1 MEMGRHGAFS
11 AERHREPAATSS
23 DELSGTPLV
32 WGSSTNSTTRGWRKV
47 LYERQ
52 PYEDNYVDPEQF
64 MQGLRQNV
72 NLKTYE
78 YGKVVMDTFVIVQQL
93 SFVVFFLFVFV
104 LILSERVDAY
114 ALLSINATLFA
125 LSFVFYVQLQRQQ
138 SLECGKIPTP
148 LIQHAVELGRQVLPL
163 VAILI
168 LVSPILQ
175 TLTVT
180 YSNDTIVALSTF
192 AMCLHVLQTDYNY
205 LNCYTMKYQ
214 QNMAVNA
221 ATFAT
226 ILVASRIQ
234 SPFHSGA
241 LIAFGIL
248 CFTLSPIPRHHVKRT
263 SLTAHV
269 GLTFALCGLAAGC
282 LMLVPMLAVVYCL
295 LVVAVSVVIPWC
307 FVTLHGNM
315 KKQINGPWD
324 EAKPINSAAAAEWA
338 NAGLLR

>member
-1 MEMGRHGAFS
+1 MSGDRSRVHLAN
-11 AERHREPAATSS
+11 SS
-23 DELSGTPLV
+23 DEVSLASLQL
-32 WGSSTNSTTRGWRKV
+32 GSPTGGVVRGWRKV

-52 PYEDNYVDPEQF
+52 PYEDNYVDPAQF
-64 MQGLRQNV
+64 MQDLRQNV

-93 SFVVFFLFVFV
+93 SFVVFFLFVFAM
-104 LILSERVDAY
+104 ILAERVNVY
-114 ALLSINATLFA
+114 ALLWINATLFA
-125 LSFVFYVQLQRQQ
+125 LSFVFYVHLRRQLA
-138 SLECGKIPTP
+138 LECGEIPTP
-148 LIQHAVELGRQVLPL
+148 LMQHVVDLGRQVLPL

-168 LVSPILQ
+168 LLSPALQ

-192 AMCLHVLQTDYNY
+192 AMCVHVLRTDYNY
-205 LNCYTMKYQ
+205 LNCYTEKYQ
-214 QNMAVNA
+214 QNVAINA
-221 ATFAT
+221 ATFGT
-226 ILVASRIQ
+226 ILMASRIQ

-241 LIAFGIL
+241 LITFGIL
-248 CFTLSPIPRHHVKRT
+248 CFTLSPIPRHHLKRT

-282 LMLVPMLAVVYCL
+282 LIQVPIVAVLYCL
-295 LVVAVSVVIPWC
+295 LVVSVSLVIPWC
-307 FVTLHGNM
+307 FLTLHGSM

-324 EAKPINSAAAAEWA
+324 EAKPTNSAAAAEWA